1 MLMRRSCPPRAG
13 AGFGAGCRTLSAKT
27 EADDGKGRGGICA
40 ECRRTAVDCR
50 CGVETLRKDMRI
62 FVIISFVGMGV
73 VYVGTIG
80 KERVRIGR
88 NLSEPYDLAFI
99 RCMCSS
105 EFVVAFLSSNVCMRK
120 TRQIWARLSLGIRTY
135 STTNSEECLAGDA
148 SFSVASVSTRGN

>member
-1 MLMRRSCPPRAG
+1 MGQQAYDS
-13 AGFGAGCRTLSAKT
+13 
-27 EADDGKGRGGICA
+27 KGRGGICA

-105 EFVVAFLSSNVCMRK
+105 EFVVVFSSPNMCVRK
-120 TRQIWARLSLGIRTY
+120 TRLLWRAFRLAFGLIPPRILKS
-135 STTNSEECLAGDA
+135 A
-148 SFSVASVSTRGN
+148 